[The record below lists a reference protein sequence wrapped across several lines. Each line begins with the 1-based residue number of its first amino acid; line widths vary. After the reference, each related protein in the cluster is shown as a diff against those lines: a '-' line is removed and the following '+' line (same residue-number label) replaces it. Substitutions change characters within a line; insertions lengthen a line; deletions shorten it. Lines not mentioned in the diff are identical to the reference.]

1 MLRENLIDLLALR
14 AVAQDRSFTKA
25 AAKLGFSQSTL
36 SHTIRELEARLGVRL
51 LTRTTRS
58 VAPTEAGERLL
69 LSIGPDLDH
78 IEGELAALSDFR
90 DRPAGTI
97 RITCSEH
104 PADAILRPALQK
116 ILPVYPDIRVEVI
129 LDNGL
134 TNIVAERYDAGIR
147 LGEQVDKDMIA
158 VRVSPE
164 VSMALVGSP
173 AYFEN
178 CERPLTPRD
187 LVGHNCIN
195 LRLPTFGGLYAWEFE
210 KDGQALNVRV
220 DGQLTFNAGSQSLKA
235 AIAGL
240 GLAFVTADMAVSAM
254 SEGSLIRVLE
264 DWCPPFPG
272 YHLYYPSRRLPSPA
286 FAVLLEA
293 LRYRS

>member
-14 AVAQDRSFTKA
+14 AVAQERSFTKA

-36 SHTIRELEARLGVRL
+36 SHTIRELESRLGVRL

-69 LSIGPDLDH
+69 QSIGPDLDH

-104 PADAILRPALQK
+104 PADTILRPALQK
-116 ILPVYPDIRVEVI
+116 ILPAYPDIRVEVI

-173 AYFEN
+173 AYFAN
-178 CERPLTPRD
+178 HDIPLTPRD
-187 LVGHNCIN
+187 LTEHNCIN

-220 DGQLTFNAGSQSLKA
+220 DGQLTFNTGSQSLKA
-235 AIAGL
+235 ALAGL
-240 GLAFVTADMAVSAM
+240 GLAFVTADMALHAI
-254 SEGSLIRVLE
+254 SEGKLIRALE
-264 DWCPPFPG
+264 GWCPPFPG

-293 LRYRS
+293 LRYRG

>member
-1 MLRENLIDLLALR
+1 
-14 AVAQDRSFTKA
+14 
-25 AAKLGFSQSTL
+25 
-36 SHTIRELEARLGVRL
+36 
-51 LTRTTRS
+51 

-69 LSIGPDLDH
+69 QSIGPDLDH
-78 IEGELAALSDFR
+78 IERELAALSDFR

-104 PADAILRPALQK
+104 PADTILRPALQK
-116 ILPVYPDIRVEVI
+116 ILPVYSDIRVEVI

-134 TNIVAERYDAGIR
+134 TIIVEERYDAGIR

-164 VSMALVGSP
+164 VSMALVG
-173 AYFEN
+173 ALTYFEN
-178 CERPLTPRD
+178 RDTPRSPRD

-210 KDGQALNVRV
+210 KDGQAL
-220 DGQLTFNAGSQSLKA
+220 KA

-240 GLAFVTADMAVSAM
+240 GLAFVTADMALPAI
-254 SEGSLIRVLE
+254 EDGRLLRVLE

-272 YHLYYPSRRLPSPA
+272 HHLYYPSWRLPSAA
-286 FAVLLEA
+286 FVVLLEA
-293 LRYRS
+293 LRLR